1 MNTPQTNRLHRALP
15 ALHDAAIALA
25 ETTNRQVLG
34 GYANLSTVA
43 TAAAGLGDRLRRE
56 GRLPLAAA
64 VTLVAAVARQQVA
77 AAHARGWQKT
87 DAQGEPL
94 WDPNEWADLDPKEAA
109 GLLGDEV
116 HSIALELLSSK
127 DLVPE
132 SWVAG
137 LCRTVSGLVAAMA
150 QLMESL
156 EDSATENADTCASLR
171 ISTHTS
177 PFVRT
182 ERT

>member
-1 MNTPQTNRLHRALP
+1 MRQSP
-15 ALHDAAIALA
+15 ATQLSGTRSLLLSSSKAI
-25 ETTNRQVLG
+25 ECTSSR
-34 GYANLSTVA
+34 
-43 TAAAGLGDRLRRE
+43 
-56 GRLPLAAA
+56 
-64 VTLVAAVARQQVA
+64 
-77 AAHARGWQKT
+77 
-87 DAQGEPL
+87 
-94 WDPNEWADLDPKEAA
+94 
-109 GLLGDEV
+109 DEV

-137 LCRTVSGLVAAMA
+137 LCRTVSGLVAAVA

-156 EDSATENADTCASLR
+156 EDSATENADPYASLR